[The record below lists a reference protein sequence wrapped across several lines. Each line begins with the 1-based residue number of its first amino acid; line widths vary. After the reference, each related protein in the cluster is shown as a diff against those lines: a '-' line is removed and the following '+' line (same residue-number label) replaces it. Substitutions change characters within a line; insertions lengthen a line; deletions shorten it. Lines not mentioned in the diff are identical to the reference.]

1 VTPIDL
7 WNSLLA
13 GTDTSAMCARL
24 SEQMRER
31 RLRFGDRVICPFLR
45 PFFLDAAD
53 ELRVR
58 GVAEMLWTLGERVAG
73 EAAATPQMLADLAL
87 SEEEIRLA
95 GIDPGYATT
104 STAAR
109 ADAFI
114 LPDSLQFAE
123 YNGESPAGAGY
134 SQGLAQLFD
143 GEPLMAGFREHFDAR
158 FARPV
163 EALLE
168 ALVASYREW
177 GGTASPPRMAIVD
190 WREVPTFSEFEILRD
205 AFTALGVPTVICD
218 PRDLEYRPGSIV
230 SGFSE
235 SASVVSGFS
244 RTVAGGA
251 PGLYA
256 HGERIDLVYRRV
268 LINDIV
274 ARETECRA
282 LLDAYRSRAVCVA
295 NTLRCK
301 IPHKKAFFAILTDER
316 YRGLFSEEERAMIR
330 RHVPWTALVEERR
343 VTVDGRTVDL
353 IPYLRAQRDQ
363 FVIKPNDEYGGT
375 GVTLGWETSEA
386 DWDAAI
392 ARAIAERDPST
403 PLGAGRGWVAQR
415 RIAIRRELFPVCDSD
430 SAKASPRQGSGQA
443 AERVTQRDM
452 LVDFAPYV
460 FRGKLAG
467 YLTRLSATGLANVT
481 SGGGQ
486 VPAFV
491 ISQK

>member
-1 VTPIDL
+1 
-7 WNSLLA
+7 
-13 GTDTSAMCARL
+13 
-24 SEQMRER
+24 
-31 RLRFGDRVICPFLR
+31 
-45 PFFLDAAD
+45 
-53 ELRVR
+53 
-58 GVAEMLWTLGERVAG
+58 
-73 EAAATPQMLADLAL
+73 
-87 SEEEIRLA
+87 
-95 GIDPGYATT
+95 
-104 STAAR
+104 
-109 ADAFI
+109 
-114 LPDSLQFAE
+114 
-123 YNGESPAGAGY
+123 
-134 SQGLAQLFD
+134 
-143 GEPLMAGFREHFDAR
+143 MAGFRDQFDAR

-163 EALLE
+163 EALLD

-218 PRDLEYRPGSIV
+218 PRDLEYRP
-230 SGFSE
+230 
-235 SASVVSGFS
+235 APVVSGFS
-244 RTVAGGA
+244 RTVAAGGS
-251 PGLYA
+251 GLYA
-256 HGERIDLVYRRV
+256 NGERIDLVYRRV

-282 LLDAYRSRAVCVA
+282 LLDAYRGRRVCVA

-316 YRGLFSEEERAMIR
+316 YSGLFSAEERAMIR

-343 VTVDGRTVDL
+343 VTVDGRAVDL
-353 IPYLRAQRDQ
+353 VPYLRAQREQ

-392 ARAIAERDPST
+392 ARALAER
-403 PLGAGRGWVAQR
+403 ARGWVAQQ
-415 RIAIRRELFPVCDSD
+415 RITVRRELFPVCDETGV
-430 SAKASPRQGSGQA
+430 A
-443 AERVTQRDM
+443 QRDM
-452 LVDFAPYV
+452 LVDFAPYI

-491 ISQK
+491 VSTKDEV